1 MVARIGRWCHE
12 NRGRALVFWLLSV
25 VALVVAVAT
34 IGNGFD
40 AEQTI
45 PGSETEAG
53 FEVVNEYFGGV
64 GNGLTGQ
71 IVFTAEKG
79 VNDPIVVAAMEEMFL
94 AVDEIEFVIVGSPYS
109 GFAGGISA
117 DGQIAFADVNLAR
130 DVSQEESGDVG
141 KEIAALTPSVD
152 GLTVE
157 IGGQSLAEFKP
168 PETELIGLAFAIVIL
183 ILATGSVIAMGLS
196 IGAAIIGVGA
206 GLTLTLLISNVT
218 HGPQFAT
225 TLAVMVGLGVGID
238 YALFIIN
245 RYRDLLHEGKEPV
258 DAITRAMATSGRAV
272 LFAGITVVLSL
283 LGLIAIGLPFVTG
296 IGVSMSTTVLITLF
310 SSLTLLPALLG
321 FGAGRLET
329 TRVGGILGAGLIA
342 VGMLGVGLGITVLAV
357 AIPLAVAVLIAGLF
371 VAPLQRALKPRPIV
385 PLRETLAYRWSRVVQ
400 SRPWTG
406 ALVGTILLLILT
418 APVLGLRL
426 GFSDESNYGEGTTT
440 RRAYDLVTEG
450 FGPGFNGQFLV
461 AARMNDTADP
471 TAAMAVLAD
480 ALSDDPGVVALIGP
494 FPNDP
499 ASPEAFI
506 LRLTPSTAPQDEATE
521 DLVQRLRNDVIPPAM
536 DGTPAEVFLT
546 GSTAANLDFSDY
558 LADRTLLFFG
568 AVLTVSFLLLMAV
581 FRSLLVPLKAV
592 IMNLLSIS
600 AAYGVVVAIFQWG
613 WLSDIT
619 QINPAP
625 IEPFIPMMMFAIVF
639 GLSMDYE
646 VFLISRIR
654 EEYDRTSNAV
664 ESVADGLAST
674 ARVITAAAAIMAVV
688 FGSFLLEDDRIIQV
702 FGTGLATAIVLD
714 ATLVRLLLVPSTMEL
729 LGSRNWW
736 IPGWLDRLL
745 PRIELEGPA
754 ARGNDPEVADV
765 H

>member
-1 MVARIGRWCHE
+1 M
-12 NRGRALVFWLLSV
+12 FWLLSV

-71 IVFTAEKG
+71 IVFTAEQG

-94 AVDEIEFVIVGSPYS
+94 AVDEIEFVTVGSPYS

-426 GFSDESNYGEGTTT
+426 GFSDESNYGEETTT

>member
-12 NRGRALVFWLLSV
+12 NRKAALGIWVLSLVLLGIGVGV
-25 VALVVAVAT
+25 V
-34 IGNGFD
+34 GNGFD
-40 AEQTI
+40 AEQEI
-45 PGSETEAG
+45 PGSETEDG
-53 FEVVNEYFGGV
+53 FEVVDEFFGGL

-71 IVFTAEKG
+71 IVFTAPQG
-79 VNDPIVVAAMEEMFL
+79 VDDPAVVEAMTDMF
-94 AVDEIEFVIVGSPYS
+94 AEADEIEFVAIGSPYT
-109 GFAGGISA
+109 GLTGGISE
-117 DGQIAFADVNLAR
+117 DNTIAFADVNLDR
-130 DVSQEESGDVG
+130 EVSQEESGAIG
-141 KEIAALTPSVD
+141 E
-152 GLTVE
+152 E
-157 IGGQSLAEFKP
+157 IGDLIPTDVEGLRVELGGVALAEFEP

-196 IGAAIIGVGA
+196 IGAAVIGVAG
-206 GLTLTLLISNVT
+206 GLTLTVLVSNLT

-245 RYRDLLHEGKEPV
+245 RYRDLLHEGEEPV

-296 IGVSMSTTVLITLF
+296 IGVSTSATVLVTLI

-329 TRVGGILGAGLIA
+329 TRVRGILAAGLIA
-342 VGMLGVGLGITVLAV
+342 VALLGIGLGIAPFAV
-357 AIPLAVAVLIAGLF
+357 AFPLALVVLVVGSF
-371 VAPLQRALKPRPIV
+371 VAPLRRTLKPRRVV
-385 PLRETLAYRWSRVVQ
+385 PLRETLAYRWSRIVQ

-406 ALVGTILLLILT
+406 ALVGTAILLILT

-426 GFSDESNYGEGTTT
+426 GFSDESNYPEDSTT
-440 RRAYDLVTEG
+440 RQAYDLVTDG
-450 FGPGFNGQFLV
+450 FGPGFNGPFLV
-461 AARMNDTADP
+461 TARVNDADP
-471 TAAMAVLAD
+471 GQMTAVAD
-480 ALSDDPGVVALIGP
+480 ALLADPGVVSTVGP

-499 ASPEAFI
+499 AAPEAFI
-506 LRLTPSTAPQDEATE
+506 LRVIPSTSPQDVATE
-521 DLVQRLRNDVIPPAM
+521 DLVNHLRDDVIPAAVG
-536 DGTPAEVFLT
+536 DSSLEVFLT
-546 GSTAANLDFSDY
+546 GGTAASIDFSDY

-568 AVLTVSFLLLMAV
+568 AVLTVSFLLLMTV
-581 FRSLLVPLKAV
+581 FRSILVPLKAV

-613 WLSDIT
+613 WLSTIT
-619 QINPAP
+619 QVEPAP

-654 EEYDRTSNAV
+654 EEYDRTGNAV
-664 ESVADGLAST
+664 ESVADGLAGT

-688 FGSFLLEDDRIIQV
+688 FGSFLLEDDRVIQV
-702 FGTGLATAIVLD
+702 FGTGLASAIVLD
-714 ATLVRLLLVPSTMEL
+714 ATLVRMLLVPSTMEL

-745 PRIELEGPA
+745 PHIELEGPA
-754 ARGNDPEVADV
+754 AKGNLPEGAGVS
-765 H
+765 